1 MGATPSKGAGR
12 RIGLGTK
19 KKKHNIKE
27 MKVYKFG
34 GASVRNADGVRNLH
48 KIIAEEQN
56 LFIIVSAMGK
66 TTNALERVF
75 DGVRRA
81 DRDYALEQIAEL
93 RSAHAEIIDD
103 LWHTSTHLE
112 RVDAF
117 FTELETL
124 VNETV
129 YQPADAELLYDRIVA
144 YGELV
149 STTIISEYLNK
160 AGTQNRWIDMRQ
172 CMLTELRHK
181 DAAVDLEASAKA
193 LKEELKKY
201 GENIFIGQGFIGGAP
216 DGTTTTL
223 GREGSDYSAAVVAN
237 ILDAESMAVWKDVDG
252 VLNADPKIFPD
263 AVQIVELNYLD
274 TIELAYSGAQIIH
287 PKTIKP
293 LQNKNIPL
301 YVRPFGDKRKPGTVI
316 RNMSAPVD
324 VPILIMKKDQVLMTI
339 RSRDFSFVLEEK
351 FASIFSL
358 LEQYRVKVN
367 LVHNS
372 AVNLSLCVDNTWH
385 IDEAIEALREAGF
398 DVMKAADMELLT
410 IRGYNDE
417 LWQKY
422 AVGRRVFVRQSTQ
435 ATVRIVRKKE

>member
-1 MGATPSKGAGR
+1 
-12 RIGLGTK
+12 
-19 KKKHNIKE
+19 

-48 KIIAEEQN
+48 KIIAEEHN

-75 DGVRRA
+75 DGVRRGDVEA
-81 DRDYALEQIAEL
+81 AEAEISAL
-93 RSAHAEIIDD
+93 RKAHAEIIDD
-103 LWHTSTHLE
+103 LWHRPTTLPQIE
-112 RVDAF
+112 ALF
-117 FTELETL
+117 GELEQIART
-124 VNETV
+124 THFK
-129 YQPADAELLYDRIVA
+129 PSDAELLYDQIVA

-149 STTIISEYLNK
+149 STTIISEYLNA
-160 AGTQNRWIDMRQ
+160 AGTHNRWIDMRRAM
-172 CMLTELRHK
+172 CTEQRHK
-181 DAAVDLEASAKA
+181 DAAVDMEASEKA
-193 LKEELKKY
+193 LKEALAACE
-201 GENIFIGQGFIGGAP
+201 ENIFVGQGFIGGAP

-263 AVQIVELNYLD
+263 AVQIAELNYLD

-324 VPILIMKKDQVLMTI
+324 VPILIMKKDQVLLTI

-351 FASIFSL
+351 FATIFAL
-358 LEQYRVKVN
+358 LEGFRVKAN

-385 IDEAIEALREAGF
+385 IDEAVEALRGAGF
-398 DVMKAADMELLT
+398 DVMKASDMELLT

-422 AVGRRVFVRQSTQ
+422 ACSRQVFLRQSTQ
-435 ATVRIVRKKE
+435 STVRIVRKKL

>member
-1 MGATPSKGAGR
+1 
-12 RIGLGTK
+12 
-19 KKKHNIKE
+19 

-34 GASVRNADGVRNLH
+34 GASVKNADGVRNLRT
-48 KIIAEEQN
+48 IIDEEQD

-75 DGVRRA
+75 TAVQHA
-81 DRDYALEQIAEL
+81 DLAEAQREIEGL
-93 RSAHAEIIDD
+93 RLSHAAIIED
-103 LWHTSTHLE
+103 LWHGPKQLE
-112 RVDAF
+112 RVEQLFA
-117 FTELETL
+117 ELEAFVST
-124 VNETV
+124 NE
-129 YQPADAELLYDRIVA
+129 YRAEEAEAWYDRIVA

-160 AGTQNRWIDMRQ
+160 AGLRNTWIDMRQ
-172 CMLTELRHK
+172 ALRTEQRHK
-181 DAAVDLEASAKA
+181 DAEVDLAASEPL
-193 LKEELKKY
+193 LKGAVE
-201 GENIFIGQGFIGGAP
+201 GASTTIFVGQGFIGGAP

-237 ILDAESMAVWKDVDG
+237 ILDAESMSVWKDVDG

-263 AVQIVELNYLD
+263 AVQITELNYLD

-287 PKTIKP
+287 PRTIKP

-316 RNMSAPVD
+316 RGMSAKVD
-324 VPILIMKKDQVLMTI
+324 VPILILKKDQVLLTI

-351 FASIFSL
+351 FATIFSL
-358 LEQYRVKVN
+358 LEKFRIKAN

-372 AVNLSLCVDNTWH
+372 AVNLSLCVDRNWH
-385 IDEAIEALREAGF
+385 IDEAVSALRKSGF
-398 DVMKAADMELLT
+398 DVMKTEAMELLT
-410 IRGYNDE
+410 IRGYTDA

-422 AVGRRVFVRQSTQ
+422 ARTPQVFIKQSTQ
-435 ATVRIVRKKE
+435 TTVRIVRKKS